1 MGTDYGCQ
9 LRESWQPYNNGFLY
23 VLRLPHYFAHM
34 KAVTKDILPEELRHS
49 RWHHPFQTYI
59 LPFFSGLLLFAAWPM
74 SPFTILIF
82 VALVPLL
89 WLEQNT
95 RSNSRFFALLYLN
108 FFTWNVA
115 TTWWIWNASPGGA
128 VGAIVANSLLMTIP
142 WLLFRFTKRKLGSRI
157 GYISLI
163 FYWLTFEYIHHN
175 WDLSWPW
182 LTLGNVFA
190 TSPVWIKWYEYTGT
204 TGGSLWVLLV
214 NILLF
219 TSLPVSHIV
228 AGLNRSDKQPFEV
241 QGLKFKVQQ
250 IKRPSFI
257 AAVLLILIPAGLSF
271 LIGLHK
277 KMPFYDNN
285 VVVVQ
290 PNIDPYNEKFSGNTT
305 EQIAKLIRLSES
317 QIDSNTRLV
326 VWPETAIAAQ
336 VWEDRLLDNP
346 YYQPVIQFVQRHP
359 KILLV
364 TGADSYFNFGNTDN
378 GHYSMR
384 HDENSGSYYENYNTA
399 VGLDAKLQPLLYHK
413 SKLVPG
419 PETLPS
425 WLSFLGKT
433 FESLG
438 GLSGTLGRSD
448 SAIVFKATGN
458 PYHPAPVV
466 CYESIYSNYLTEYMR
481 RGANIITIITNDG
494 WWGETPGYKQHM
506 AYARLRAIETGCW
519 IARSANTGISCFI
532 SPYGEVY
539 QPQPWNTEA
548 AIKMRIPAATTTTYY
563 SRHGDYL
570 SRITWVVAAV
580 LLIITLVKWMGQK
593 RTKSRQPRS

>member
-1 MGTDYGCQ
+1 M
-9 LRESWQPYNNGFLY
+9 
-23 VLRLPHYFAHM
+23 
-34 KAVTKDILPEELRHS
+34 
-49 RWHHPFQTYI
+49 
-59 LPFFSGLLLFAAWPM
+59 LPFLSGLLLFAAWPM

-82 VALVPLL
+82 FALVPLL
-89 WLEQNT
+89 YLEQKT
-95 RSNSRFFALLYLN
+95 RSNSRFFCLLYLN
-108 FFTWNVA
+108 FFIWNLA
-115 TTWWIWNASPGGA
+115 ATWWIWNASPGGA

-142 WLLFRFTKRKLGSRI
+142 WMLFRFTRKKAGSRI
-157 GYISLI
+157 GYLSLI

-190 TSPVWIKWYEYTGT
+190 NSLKWIYWYKYTGT

-214 NILLF
+214 NIVAFASARYVVPGNANDKRTVLYNRRFMFGLYVTCLL
-219 TSLPVSHIV
+219 LPM
-228 AGLNRSDKQPFEV
+228 
-241 QGLKFKVQQ
+241 
-250 IKRPSFI
+250 
-257 AAVLLILIPAGLSF
+257 LLSALLSP
-271 LIGLHK
+271 GANK
-277 KMPFYDNN
+277 TENEKATYN

-305 EQIAKLIRLSES
+305 EQIAKLVRLSES
-317 QIDSNTRLV
+317 RLDTNTRLV

-336 VWEDRLLDNP
+336 VWEDRLLNNP
-346 YYQPVIQFVQRHP
+346 YYQPVLQFVQRHP
-359 KILLV
+359 RIQLV
-364 TGADSYFNFGNTDN
+364 TGADSYFNFGTTNN
-378 GHYSMR
+378 GSFSMR
-384 HDENSGSYYENYNTA
+384 HDENSGTWYESYNTA

-419 PETLPS
+419 PEILPF

-448 SAIVFKATGN
+448 SAIVFKAAGN
-458 PYHPAPVV
+458 PYHAAPVI
-466 CYESIYSNYLTEYMR
+466 CYESIYSDYLTTYMR

-532 SPYGEVY
+532 SPYGDIV
-539 QPQPWNTEA
+539 QPQPWDTEA
-548 AIKMRIPAATTTTYY
+548 AIKMTIPVATSTTFYT
-563 SRHGDYL
+563 RHGDYM
-570 SRITWVVAAV
+570 SRLAWILALAILFIT
-580 LLIITLVKWMGQK
+580 IVKWIRQYRFRTWNPGLSAIPGQDTALQN
-593 RTKSRQPRS
+593 RL

>member
-1 MGTDYGCQ
+1 
-9 LRESWQPYNNGFLY
+9 
-23 VLRLPHYFAHM
+23 M
-34 KAVTKDILPEELRHS
+34 KVFTRY
-49 RWHHPFQTYI
+49 T
-59 LPFFSGLLLFAAWPM
+59 LPFLSGLLLFAAWPM

-82 VALVPLL
+82 VAFIPLL
-89 WLEQNT
+89 YLEQKT
-95 RSNSRFFALLYLN
+95 RHNGHFFGLLYLN

-128 VGAIVANSLLMTIP
+128 VLAIVANSLLMTIP
-142 WLLFRFTKRKLGSRI
+142 WMLFRFTKKKLGSRV

-190 TSPVWIKWYEYTGT
+190 TSPNWIQWYQYTGT

-214 NILLF
+214 NIVLF
-219 TSLPVSHIV
+219 TCLPVH
-228 AGLNRSDKQPFEV
+228 LFTRSEERQ
-241 QGLKFKVQQ
+241 FKVQP
-250 IKRPSFI
+250 IKRSSLVT
-257 AAVLLILIPAGLSF
+257 AVLLMLIPVGLSF
-271 LIGLHK
+271 LIGVHK
-277 KMPFYDNN
+277 RMTFANSNN
-285 VVVVQ
+285 VVVIQ

-317 QIDSNTRLV
+317 QIDSSTRLV

-336 VWEDRLLDNP
+336 VWEDRLLNNP

-378 GHYSMR
+378 GSYSMR
-384 HDENSGSYYENYNTA
+384 HDENSGTWYESYNTA
-399 VGLDAKLQPLLYHK
+399 VGLDATLQPMLYHK

-425 WLSFLGKT
+425 WLSFLGKI

-448 SAIVFKATGN
+448 SAIVFKAPRN
-458 PYHPAPVV
+458 PYRPAPVI
-466 CYESIYSNYLTEYMR
+466 CYESIYSDYLTTYMR

-494 WWGETPGYKQHM
+494 WWSETPGYKQHM
-506 AYARLRAIETGCW
+506 AYARLRAIETRCW

-548 AIKMRIPAATTTTYY
+548 AIKMNVPAATTATFYT
-563 SRHGDYL
+563 RHGDYI
-570 SRITWVVAAV
+570 SRIAWVVALI
-580 LLIITLVKWMGQK
+580 LLIITIVKWFGK
-593 RTKSRQPRS
+593 NRYKSYGSGD